1 MDNQGEQGEQ
11 GAGLGDENAGP
22 QRPRRAAAAMA
33 NQAWMPAQR
42 GRGRGRRRGVVPL
55 PPPNQLEED
64 LKEEAQ
70 WLPPGG
76 QIEQQLQD
84 LQLGQNGGQQ
94 IPNQPIQGGQ
104 QGIGLQL
111 NPGADAAFVAVLANF
126 LFSLQAINAII
137 ANGVISVNSLVGL
150 TSKDIENIMTIVRKS
165 TPPVVVNYVS
175 QKRLTILAYWANR
188 KHRLAEEINLAAF
201 AEQEAYGNMM
211 NSEPDRETMVKEPP
225 EFKGNIKWKP
235 WKESVISYFNSSLT
249 KDFIPLSYIIRE
261 NDDPIP
267 GAIYESEHQ
276 RLVAIA
282 PLRGTE
288 FKHDNGVVFDF
299 LKTWT
304 INGPAYPWM
313 KQFSTTRNGRAAW
326 MALLAYYEGSAA
338 RDRVKEA
345 AYAAI
350 ANAKYHGEKKKF
362 SFETYVNIHQEAY
375 QDLRQNDEI
384 IPEDKRVR
392 DLLTGI
398 KDTSLNAAKQTIMA
412 MPTLRADFAATVAH
426 LATSLQMNA
435 ALLPDVRNISSAI
448 TTTGRGDGRG
458 NNRGRGRGRGGKRR
472 GGGGRN
478 IYLGNY
484 NAAQWR
490 ALSAEDKKKVREG
503 RKRSVEQ
510 QSQTPTTINVSQV
523 TTTEPDAQ
531 STIMTPTAVIT
542 RVDTENAGSA
552 MTRRRI
558 NAITTGARG
567 NRTGNRMISQV
578 HLKEDEKV
586 CFST

>member
-1 MDNQGEQGEQ
+1 MAPSSAHMDNQGEQGGQ

-64 LKEEAQ
+64 LEEEAQ

-201 AEQEAYGNMM
+201 TLAEQEAYGNMM
-211 NSEPDRETMVKEPP
+211 NSEPDRETTVKEPP

-326 MALLAYYEGSAA
+326 MALLAYYKGSAA
-338 RDRVKEA
+338 
-345 AYAAI
+345 
-350 ANAKYHGEKKKF
+350 
-362 SFETYVNIHQEAY
+362 
-375 QDLRQNDEI
+375 
-384 IPEDKRVR
+384 
-392 DLLTGI
+392 
-398 KDTSLNAAKQTIMA
+398 
-412 MPTLRADFAATVAH
+412 
-426 LATSLQMNA
+426 
-435 ALLPDVRNISSAI
+435 
-448 TTTGRGDGRG
+448 
-458 NNRGRGRGRGGKRR
+458 
-472 GGGGRN
+472 
-478 IYLGNY
+478 
-484 NAAQWR
+484 
-490 ALSAEDKKKVREG
+490 
-503 RKRSVEQ
+503 
-510 QSQTPTTINVSQV
+510 
-523 TTTEPDAQ
+523 
-531 STIMTPTAVIT
+531 
-542 RVDTENAGSA
+542 
-552 MTRRRI
+552 
-558 NAITTGARG
+558 
-567 NRTGNRMISQV
+567 
-578 HLKEDEKV
+578 
-586 CFST
+586 